1 MYLKKLSGEQK
12 ELFLDM
18 AILAA
23 MANNVFED
31 SEKELINQYCEE
43 MQISEAR
50 YDTDKTFDAVIDRL
64 ADISS
69 KADLKMMAIE
79 LYALLVVDE
88 SYDESEQDFM
98 KKIIEK
104 SGITEEEYV
113 EIKDMVDTL
122 NYAYGKL
129 ENLITR

>member
-1 MYLKKLSGEQK
+1 
-12 ELFLDM
+12 M

-23 MANNVFED
+23 MSNNVFDD

-50 YDTDKTFDAVIDRL
+50 YTTDKTFDAVIDRL

-69 KADLKMMAIE
+69 KVELKMMAIE
-79 LYALLVVDE
+79 LYALLVVDDR
-88 SYDESEQDFM
+88 YDEAEQDFM
-98 KKIIEK
+98 KKTIEK

-129 ENLITR
+129 ENLISR